1 MRALIGKREA
11 ENRGKQRKKRKDF
24 EDKPLHTCV
33 GTALS
38 KNNTASLV

>member
-1 MRALIGKREA
+1 MRALIDKREA
-11 ENRGKQRKKRKDF
+11 ENREKQRKKRKDF
-24 EDKPLHTCV
+24 EDKPLHMRV